1 MKKSALTQRMKE
13 NYEMRARSYLTRRT
27 PVIIRLDGCHF
38 HTFTKGFNKPFDKI
52 LNKTMQDTAEYLC
65 KNIQGC
71 KYAYTQSDEIS
82 LLLIDYDTLDTDA
95 WFDYQIQKICSVSAS
110 LATLAFNKFYSEN
123 IAEYTDS
130 TDEFKKYAKKISTAY
145 FDSRCFNIPKEEV
158 VNYFVDRE
166 KDAIRNSKASLAQS
180 KFSQKE
186 LMNKSA
192 DEMIEMVKTKFG
204 IDWNDFN
211 GEQKWGTH
219 IYKVDSSIVGR
230 KVWLAD
236 TNPTQFIDKSKREE
250 IEKLLE
256 VNL

>member
-82 LLLIDYDTLDTDA
+82 LLLIDYDTFDTDA

-192 DEMIEMVKTKFG
+192 DEMIEMVKTKYN
-204 IDWNDFN
+204 IDWNNFN

-230 KVWLAD
+230 KVWFAD

-256 VNL
+256 INL

>member
-1 MKKSALTQRMKE
+1 MKNSALTQRMKE

-82 LLLIDYDTLDTDA
+82 LLLIDYDTFDTDA

-204 IDWNDFN
+204 IDWNDFD

-219 IYKVDSSIVGR
+219 IYKVNSSTIGR

>member
-82 LLLIDYDTLDTDA
+82 LLLIDYDTFDTDA

>member
-38 HTFTKGFNKPFDKI
+38 HTFTKGFNKPFDKV

-82 LLLIDYDTLDTDA
+82 LLLIDYDTFDTDA

-219 IYKVDSSIVGR
+219 IYKVNSSIIGR
-230 KVWLAD
+230 KVWSVD

>member
-230 KVWLAD
+230 KVLLAD